1 MATEVILPKVDMVME
16 SGTFVEWLKQEGDS
30 VKKGEPL
37 FVIVTD
43 KSAIEIESPA
53 TGILRGLRAKPNDV
67 IPVTSVLAFILA
79 PGETLPADSNLV
91 TSATTASEP
100 DSAQPADG
108 KTRPGDTIATAP
120 VADSGNGK
128 PRATP
133 VARRM
138 AAELDL
144 DLTTIAG
151 RGPRGRIHRAD
162 VLWAAEQRVQATTTA
177 PSDAPAVTPALSD
190 IPAPIQPPFTI
201 PLPNVR
207 QKQVIPLT
215 GPRRVIA
222 ERMAYSAATAPHIT
236 LTLSVD
242 MTEAA
247 RLRSQ
252 CRSQFEEWGLS
263 LSFTAII
270 ARAVASVLTRHPFL
284 NASFA
289 GDKIILWQDVCLGIA
304 TSLEDYLI
312 VPVIR
317 EAQNKNLQE
326 IAAALDDLVG
336 RARSRRLSPVE
347 MSGSTCTISN
357 LGMFGIESFTSIL
370 NPPESAILSIGAII
384 EQSVV
389 SNGTSVIK
397 PMMQVTVAADHRV
410 VDGVMVARFLADV
423 KNTLE
428 NPYLLI

>member
-16 SGTFVEWLKQEGDS
+16 SGTFVEWLKQEGDP
-30 VKKGEPL
+30 VVKGEPL
-37 FVIVTD
+37 FVIATD

-53 TGILRGLRAKPNDV
+53 TGVLRGLRAKPNDV
-67 IPVTSVLAFILA
+67 IPVTSVLAFIVA
-79 PGETLPADSNLV
+79 TGETLPAESNTV
-91 TSATTASEP
+91 ASAAARP
-100 DSAQPADG
+100 DPLSVEATDG
-108 KTRPGDTIATAP
+108 KTRAGGATTPAP
-120 VADSGNGK
+120 TTDAGNGK

-138 AAELDL
+138 AAELGL
-144 DLTTIAG
+144 DLMTIAG

-162 VLWAAEQRVQATTTA
+162 VLSAVEHRVQSA
-177 PSDAPAVTPALSD
+177 APASLS
-190 IPAPIQPPFTI
+190 IPAPIQTPLNI

-207 QKQVIPLT
+207 QKQVIPLS

-242 MTEAA
+242 MTEAV
-247 RLRSQ
+247 RLRAQ
-252 CRSQFEEWGLS
+252 TRSQFEKWGLP

-270 ARAVASVLTRHPFL
+270 ARAVAFVLTQHPFL

-317 EAQNKNLQE
+317 EAQNKNLRE

-336 RARSRRLSPVE
+336 RARSRRLTPAE

-357 LGMFGIESFTSIL
+357 LGMYGIESFTSIL

-389 SNGTSVIK
+389 RQGASVIR

>member
-16 SGTFVEWLKQEGDS
+16 SGTFVEWLKQEGDP
-30 VKKGEPL
+30 VIKGEPL
-37 FVIVTD
+37 FVIATD

-53 TGILRGLRAKPNDV
+53 TGVLRGLRAKPNDV
-67 IPVTSVLAFILA
+67 IPVTSVLAFIVA
-79 PGETLPADSNLV
+79 AGETLPAESNTVASAAACPDPLSV
-91 TSATTASEP
+91 EATDGTTRSGDATT
-100 DSAQPADG
+100 PAPTTD
-108 KTRPGDTIATAP
+108 A
-120 VADSGNGK
+120 GNGK

-138 AAELDL
+138 AAELGL
-144 DLTTIAG
+144 DLMTIAG

-162 VLWAAEQRVQATTTA
+162 VLSAVEHRVQSA
-177 PSDAPAVTPALSD
+177 APASLS
-190 IPAPIQPPFTI
+190 IPAPIQTPLNI

-207 QKQVIPLT
+207 QKQVIPLS

-242 MTEAA
+242 MTEAV
-247 RLRSQ
+247 RLRAQ
-252 CRSQFEEWGLS
+252 TRSQFEKWGLS

-270 ARAVASVLTRHPFL
+270 ARAVAFVLTQHPFL

-317 EAQNKNLQE
+317 EAQNKNLRE

-336 RARSRRLSPVE
+336 RARSRRLTPAE

-357 LGMFGIESFTSIL
+357 LGMYGIESFTSIL

-389 SNGTSVIK
+389 RQGASVIR